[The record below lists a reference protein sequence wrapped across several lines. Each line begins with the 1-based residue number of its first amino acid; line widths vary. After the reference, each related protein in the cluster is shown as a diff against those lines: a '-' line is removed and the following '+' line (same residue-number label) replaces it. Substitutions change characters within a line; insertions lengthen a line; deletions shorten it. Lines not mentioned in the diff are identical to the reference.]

1 MILPSIDL
9 MDGKAVQLVGGAP
22 AKKKVVVDDVFALA
36 RKFSRYGKF
45 QVIDLDAAFGN
56 GKDNRLIVKE
66 LCRNYDVRVGGG
78 IRSVD
83 EAVELVRCGAKEV
96 IIGTRANKEFLS
108 LLCDAIGRK
117 RVVVALDARGG
128 EVMARGWTKGTGK
141 DVFVA
146 IKEFSGYCSE
156 FLYTCIDKEGRM
168 KGGDIETVRKIT
180 LVTSNK
186 ICASGGISTADEIR
200 MFDDA
205 GANVV
210 LGMALYTGK
219 LSLDEVFASRVDF
232 DKGNGIVPVVVQ
244 EAVSRDVMMVGY
256 MDKVAL
262 SLTLKSGRMTYY
274 SRSRKKMWVK
284 GEESGN
290 WQELVAI
297 KLDCDGDTVLA
308 TIRQTGVACH
318 TGSYSCFGDENRSES
333 NILSGV
339 YNVILDRIENP
350 REGSYTSKIA
360 KDKELISRKI
370 NEEAYEVILAANDG
384 KREEIVWEIAD
395 LVYFLLVLAAASGID
410 PREIWN
416 MLDSRRS
423 G

>member
-9 MDGKAVQLVGGAP
+9 LDGKAVQLVGGDP
-22 AKKKVVVDDVFALA
+22 LKKKVVVDDVFGLA
-36 RKFSRYGKF
+36 SEFFRYGKF
-45 QVIDLDAAFGN
+45 QVIDLDAAFWKGR
-56 GKDNRLIVKE
+56 DNRGIVKE
-66 LCRNYDVRVGGG
+66 LCRKYDVRVGGG
-78 IRSVD
+78 IRTVD

-96 IIGTRANKEFLS
+96 IIGTRANKEFLKE
-108 LLCDAIGRK
+108 LCDAIGRK
-117 RVVVALDARGG
+117 RVVVALDARNGMV
-128 EVMARGWTKGTGK
+128 ESWGWTKGTGRS
-141 DVFVA
+141 VLEVA
-146 IKEFSGYCSE
+146 KELENYCSE

-168 KGGDIETVRKIT
+168 IGGDIDTVMKLKEI
-180 LVTSNK
+180 TSNK
-186 ICASGGISTADEIR
+186 ICASGGISAVDEIR
-200 MFDDA
+200 KFDEI

-232 DKGNGIVPVVVQ
+232 AKGGGIVPVVVQ
-244 EAVSRDVMMVGY
+244 EAVSRDVLMVGY
-256 MDKVAL
+256 MDKEAL
-262 SLTLKSGRMTYY
+262 SLTLKSGKMTYY

-290 WQELVAI
+290 SQELVSI
-297 KLDCDGDTVLA
+297 KLDCDRDTVLA
-308 TIRQTGVACH
+308 TVRQTGGACH

-333 NILSGV
+333 NILTGV
-339 YNVILDRIENP
+339 YNVIQERIKYPKED
-350 REGSYTSKIA
+350 SYTSKIA

-370 NEEAYEVILAANDG
+370 NEEALEVIIASKDG

-395 LVYFLLVLAAASGID
+395 LVYFILVLAAANDID
-410 PREIWN
+410 MREIWN